1 VDTIANYSVF
11 VQVAES
17 RSFVAT
23 SRALGVSASAIG
35 KTIGRL
41 EARLGV
47 RLFHRSTRSVTLTQ
61 EGVQFLDR
69 CRRILS
75 EVEAAET
82 EFSKTVSAPRGRLRV
97 SLPVVGEPFLPVL
110 AGFRKAYPEVELDL
124 NFEDRRVDVIEEGYD
139 AVIRA
144 GDVPDSRLTSRLLGE
159 HRMILVG
166 APEYFSHQGEPARP
180 ADLLRHACI
189 QFRFPNTGKLQPW
202 PVFDD
207 ADGRELQLPTSVVCN
222 SFEARIALALAG
234 VGIAFLPEFAI
245 AGLLAQGRL
254 VQVLKNHSQRG
265 TYRIM
270 WPSGR
275 HAVPR
280 LRAFV
285 DYLGERLVLG

>member
-1 VDTIANYSVF
+1 MDTIANYSVF

-82 EFSKTVSAPRGRLRV
+82 EFSKAVSAPRGRLRV

-166 APEYFSHQGEPARP
+166 APDYFKQEPEPLRP
-180 ADLLRHACI
+180 MDLLRHACI

-202 PVFDD
+202 PVFDG
-207 ADGRELQLPTSVVCN
+207 ADERELQLPTSVICN

-234 VGIAFLPEFAI
+234 VGIAFLPEFAV
-245 AGLLAQGRL
+245 ATWLARGRL
-254 VQVLKNHSQRG
+254 VQVLKEYSQLG

-275 HAVPR
+275 HVVPR

-285 DYLGERLVLG
+285 DYLSERLVLS